1 MNKIKNKREKENII
15 VLLTYKSM
23 YLISK
28 NYNLIKNYSLKNLQ
42 SVITIQSNSSFI
54 ILQFQLKDDKL
65 NIILES
71 IRRTEFLVYLKLS

>member
-1 MNKIKNKREKENII
+1 MNKIKNKRDKENII

>member
-1 MNKIKNKREKENII
+1 MNKIKNKRDKENII

-28 NYNLIKNYSLKNLQ
+28 NYNLIKNYSLKNLK

>member
-15 VLLTYKSM
+15 VLITYKSI
-23 YLISK
+23 YLINK

>member
-1 MNKIKNKREKENII
+1 MNKIKNKRDKENII

-28 NYNLIKNYSLKNLQ
+28 NHNLIKNYSLKNLQ

>member
-28 NYNLIKNYSLKNLQ
+28 NYNLIKNYSLKNLK

>member
-54 ILQFQLKDDKL
+54 ILQFQLKDDK
-65 NIILES
+65 
-71 IRRTEFLVYLKLS
+71 

>member
-1 MNKIKNKREKENII
+1 MNKIKNKKDKENII